1 MSDAVHMAAA
11 LEQARRGEGHTH
23 PNPAVGAV
31 VVKGGRVLGRGFHE
45 KAGAPHAEVMA
56 LREAGRGAR
65 GATLYSTLEPCNH
78 HGRTP
83 PCVDAVLA
91 AGIRR
96 VVVASFDPNP
106 LVSGKGLRRLRRAG
120 VEVTTRVLQAEA
132 DALNR
137 PFFKFM
143 RTGLPWVTLK
153 AAVTL
158 DGKIATASGD
168 SKWVTG
174 EAARHQVHALRGRVD
189 AVLVGAGTVAADD
202 PQLTAR
208 IPGGRNPLRV
218 VLDSSLR
225 LPATRRVFAPDALT
239 VVATSVKEGSARAR
253 KLHAVGVDTWHLP
266 AGEGG
271 VALEP
276 LVRRLAAAGQL
287 HLLVEGGAEVYTSF
301 LRAGLVDEVLLYVAP
316 RLAGAPGM
324 GWVGEL
330 GVGRMADALQFHTAG
345 VAQVGEDVRVTLLRA
360 VPFAARGE
368 GR

>member
-1 MSDAVHMAAA
+1 VSDAAFMAAA
-11 LEQARRGEGHTH
+11 LAEARKGEGRTH
-23 PNPAVGAV
+23 PNPVVGAV
-31 VVKGGRVLGRGFHE
+31 VVKSGRVVGRGFHE

-56 LREAGRGAR
+56 LRMAGRRAK
-65 GATLYSTLEPCNH
+65 GATLYSSLEPCNH

-120 VEVTTRVLQAEA
+120 VEVVTRVLQAEA
-132 DALNR
+132 DALNG

-153 AAVTL
+153 AAVTA
-158 DGKIATASGD
+158 DGKLATANGD

-174 EAARHQVHALRGRVD
+174 AQAREQVHHLRDRVD
-189 AVLVGAGTVAADD
+189 AVLVGAGTVEADD

-218 VLDSSLR
+218 VLDSALR
-225 LPATRRVFAPDALT
+225 LSPGRRVFAPDALT
-239 VVATSVKEGSARAR
+239 VVATAVREGSARAKR
-253 KLHAVGVDTWHLP
+253 LHAEGVDTWHLP

-276 LVRRLAAAGQL
+276 LLRRLAAAGQL
-287 HLLVEGGAEVYTSF
+287 HLLVEGGAEVYTSI
-301 LRAGLVDEVLLYVAP
+301 LRAGLVDEVQLYVAP
-316 RLAGAPGM
+316 RLLGAPGM

-330 GVGRMADALQFHTAG
+330 GVGRMADALQFRIAG
-345 VAQVGEDVRVTLLRA
+345 LEQVGEDARVTLRPT

>member
-1 MSDAVHMAAA
+1 MSDAGFMALA
-11 LEQARRGEGHTH
+11 LEQARKGEGRTH

-31 VVKGGRVLGRGFHE
+31 VVKGGRVVGRGFHE

-56 LREAGRGAR
+56 LREAGRRAR
-65 GATLYSTLEPCNH
+65 GATLYSSLEPCNH

-83 PCVDAVLA
+83 PCVDAVLS

-96 VVVASFDPNP
+96 VVVGSFDPNP
-106 LVSGKGLRRLRRAG
+106 LVSGRGLRRLRRAG
-120 VEVTTRVLQAEA
+120 VEVVTRVLQEEA
-132 DALNR
+132 DGLNG

-153 AAVTL
+153 AAITA
-158 DGKIATASGD
+158 DGKLATANGD
-168 SKWVTG
+168 SKWITG
-174 EAARHQVHALRGRVD
+174 APARLQVHQLRDRVD
-189 AVLVGAGTVAADD
+189 AVLVGAGTVDADD

-225 LPATRRVFAPDALT
+225 LPPARRVFAPDALT
-239 VVATSVKEGSARAR
+239 VVATAAKEGTARAKR
-253 KLHAVGVDTWHLP
+253 LHAVGVDTWHLP
-266 AGEGG
+266 EGEGG

-276 LVRRLAAAGQL
+276 LLRKLAAAGQL

-301 LRAGLVDEVLLYVAP
+301 LRAGLVDEVQLYVAP
-316 RLAGAPGM
+316 RLLGTPGM

-330 GVGRMADALQFHTAG
+330 GVGRMADALQFRMA
-345 VAQVGEDVRVTLLRA
+345 ALERVGEDARVTLRPA

-368 GR
+368 RR

>member
-1 MSDAVHMAAA
+1 MTDAVHMAAA
-11 LEQARRGEGHTH
+11 LAQARRGEGHTH

-31 VVKGGRVLGRGFHE
+31 VVKGGRVVGRGFHE
-45 KAGAPHAEVMA
+45 RAGAPHAEVVA
-56 LREAGRGAR
+56 LREAGRAAK

-120 VEVTTRVLQAEA
+120 VVVTTRVLQPES

-137 PFFKFM
+137 PFFKYM

-158 DGKIATASGD
+158 DGKLATVGGD

-174 EAARHQVHALRGRVD
+174 EPARRQVHELRSRVD
-189 AVLVGAGTVAADD
+189 AVLVGAGTVEADD

-218 VLDSSLR
+218 VLDSQLR
-225 LPATRRVFAPDALT
+225 LSPRRRVFAPDALT
-239 VVATSVKEGSARAR
+239 VVATAAPGRSARAER
-253 KLHAVGVDTWHLP
+253 LHGVGVDTWHLP

-276 LVRRLAAAGQL
+276 LLRRLAAAGQL
-287 HLLVEGGAEVYTSF
+287 HVLVEGGAGVFTSF
-301 LRAGLVDEVLLYVAP
+301 LRAGLVDELQLYVAP
-316 RLAGAPGM
+316 RLLGAPGM

-330 GVGRMADALQFHTAG
+330 GIGRMADALQFRLAG
-345 VAQVGEDVRVTLLRA
+345 LEQVGEDARVTLLPA
-360 VPFAARGE
+360 LPFAGRGE